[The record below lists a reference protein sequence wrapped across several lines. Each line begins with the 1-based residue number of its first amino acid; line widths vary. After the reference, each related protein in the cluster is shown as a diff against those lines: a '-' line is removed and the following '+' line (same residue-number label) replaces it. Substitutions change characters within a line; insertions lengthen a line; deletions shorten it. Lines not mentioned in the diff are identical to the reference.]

1 MGNEGCRKEQTR
13 EIPKEAEEWNK
24 IIFETLWQVWIK
36 KMLFYWQ
43 IKHYTMQKWVVK
55 IKSAAVQIKTEFS
68 RDNRKEE

>member
-1 MGNEGCRKEQTR
+1 MKGAGKNKQEKRNTE
-13 EIPKEAEEWNK
+13 EAEEWNK
-24 IIFETLWQVWIK
+24 IIFETLCRAGIK

-55 IKSAAVQIKTEFS
+55 IKSAAVQIKTEFP

>member
-1 MGNEGCRKEQTR
+1 MQERTNKRR

-24 IIFETLWQVWIK
+24 IIFETLWRVWIK

-55 IKSAAVQIKTEFS
+55 IKSAAVQMKREFS